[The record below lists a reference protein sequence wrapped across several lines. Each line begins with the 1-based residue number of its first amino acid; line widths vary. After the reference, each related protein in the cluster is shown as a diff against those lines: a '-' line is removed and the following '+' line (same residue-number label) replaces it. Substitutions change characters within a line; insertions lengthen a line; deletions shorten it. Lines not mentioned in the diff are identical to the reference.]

1 LQLNKQTFAGSQL
14 KQICICIFL
23 FFVSC
28 RVHGVQSQSP
38 TPIETSDIF
47 ELVTLGDSGGIQDGN
62 LSAFLFRALSEPN
75 YIALD
80 AGTLI
85 NGINV
90 SLANNAFKDLE
101 LNTDKKLSLTGN
113 ILHHHIKGYLISHAH
128 LDHVA
133 GLLIAAPDDSN
144 KPIYAL
150 KSVNQTMSDS
160 YFNWQAWPNF
170 TNRGVPPFL
179 NKYQVIDLDLQQ
191 GLSLKNTQLKVT
203 AFSLSHTVESTAF
216 VIEYQDDLFVY
227 FGDTGPDAVEKQHK
241 LAIIWRYLA
250 KQMQTKKLRGL
261 VIEVSFDN
269 QQPDN
274 LLFGHLTPKW
284 LLSELAYFYSLVEKK
299 QQVQDM
305 RVIISHIKYS
315 LKNDLGMR
323 DTILQ
328 ELQQGNT
335 LGFNFILAKQGQRI
349 IL

>member
-1 LQLNKQTFAGSQL
+1 LQLIKHALAGFHL
-14 KQICICIFL
+14 KKICIWVFL
-23 FFVSC
+23 CVLSC
-28 RVHGVQSQSP
+28 RLQGAQSLTP
-38 TPIETSDIF
+38 TETSGIF
-47 ELVTLGDSGGIQDGN
+47 ELVTLGDAGGIQDGN

-80 AGTLI
+80 AGTVI

-90 SLANNAFKDLE
+90 SLANNAFTDLT
-101 LNTDKKLSLTGN
+101 LNADKKLSLTGN
-113 ILHHHIKGYLISHAH
+113 ILQHHIKGYLISHGH

-150 KSVNQTMSDS
+150 RSVNQTMRDS
-160 YFNWQAWPNF
+160 YFNWKAWPNF
-170 TNRGVPPFL
+170 TDRGIPPFL
-179 NKYQVIDLDLQQ
+179 NKYQVIDLVPQQ
-191 GLSLKNTQLKVT
+191 GLSLKNTLLKVT
-203 AFSLSHTVESTAF
+203 AFSLSHSVESTAF
-216 VIEYQDDLFVY
+216 VIEYQDNLFVY
-227 FGDTGPDAVEKQHK
+227 FGDTGPDEVEKQAK
-241 LAIIWRYLA
+241 LAVIWRYLA

-284 LLSELAYFYSLVEKK
+284 LMSELTYFYSLVEKK
-299 QQVQDM
+299 QQFKSM
-305 RVIISHIKYS
+305 KVIISHIKYS
-315 LKNDLGMR
+315 LKSGLDPR
-323 DTILQ
+323 DKIQQ

-335 LGFNFILAKQGQRI
+335 LGFNFMLAKQGQRV

>member
-1 LQLNKQTFAGSQL
+1 MQLNKQTCAGSQL

-23 FFVSC
+23 FLVSC
-28 RVHGVQSQSP
+28 RLHGVQSQSP
-38 TPIETSDIF
+38 TPTETSDIF
-47 ELVTLGDSGGIQDGN
+47 ELVTLGDAGGIQDGN

-90 SLANNAFKDLE
+90 SLANNSFKDLD

-170 TNRGVPPFL
+170 TNRGVLPFL
-179 NKYQVIDLDLQQ
+179 NKYQVIDLGLQQ

-216 VIEYQDDLFVY
+216 VIEYQDNLFVY
-227 FGDTGPDAVEKQHK
+227 FGDTGPDAVEKQNK

-284 LLSELAYFYSLVEKK
+284 LLSELSYFYSLVEKK

-315 LKNDLGMR
+315 LKSGLDPR
-323 DTILQ
+323 DKIQQ

-335 LGFNFILAKQGQRI
+335 LGFNFMFAKQGQKI

>member
-1 LQLNKQTFAGSQL
+1 LQLDKQTFAGSQL
-14 KQICICIFL
+14 KQICIFL

-28 RVHGVQSQSP
+28 RLHSAQPSP
-38 TPIETSDIF
+38 QIPAETSAIF
-47 ELVTLGDSGGIQDGN
+47 ELITLGDSGGIQDGN

-80 AGTLI
+80 AGTVI

-90 SLANNAFKDLE
+90 SLANNAFTDLA
-101 LNTDKKLSLTGN
+101 LKADKKLSLTGN

-150 KSVNQTMSDS
+150 RSVNLTMRDS
-160 YFNWQAWPNF
+160 YFNWKAWPNF
-170 TNRGVPPFL
+170 TNRGIPPLL
-179 NKYQVIDLDLQQ
+179 NKYQVIDLVPQQ
-191 GLSLKNTQLKVT
+191 GLKLKNTLLKVT
-203 AFSLSHTVESTAF
+203 AFSLSHPVESTAF
-216 VIEYQDDLFVY
+216 VIEYQDNLFVY
-227 FGDTGPDAVEKQHK
+227 FGDTGPDKVEKQGK
-241 LAIIWRYLA
+241 LATVWRYLA
-250 KQMQTKKLRGL
+250 KQMQTKKLKGL

-284 LLSELAYFYSLVEKK
+284 LMSELTYFYSLVDNKK
-299 QQVQDM
+299 QFQNIQ
-305 RVIISHIKYS
+305 VIISHIKYS
-315 LKNDLGMR
+315 LKSGLDPR
-323 DTILQ
+323 DKIQQ